1 MPVTS
6 ARKTTARKTA
16 TPAKVRRSGERSG
29 FRCGSCGEWHEELAT
44 DIGCGLPDAVFELSY
59 LDRYRRARY
68 NQDFC
73 TLDGKRW
80 FIRCV
85 LPVPFTYRDDY
96 FGWGVWV
103 EVTQQQHDQY
113 LVFFEESGGTPP
125 VIQGSVAN
133 QLKGYRA
140 TQGLS
145 VRLDMDPDRRPL
157 AYLLPTSRHALAR
170 EQRKGMDAERHHA
183 LIRPFAG

>member
-1 MPVTS
+1 MP
-6 ARKTTARKTA
+6 ATTARKTSTRKTTPSA
-16 TPAKVRRSGERSG
+16 KPRKPAKRPG
-29 FRCGSCGEWHEELAT
+29 FRCGSCGEWHDELAT

-59 LDRYRRARY
+59 LERYRRARY

-73 TLDGKRW
+73 TLDGERW

-85 LPVPFTYRDDY
+85 LPVSFTYRDGF

-103 EVTQQQHDQY
+103 EVTQQQHDDY
-113 LVFFEESGGTPP
+113 LVFFDESAGIPP
-125 VIQGSVAN
+125 VIQGTVAN

-140 TQGLS
+140 TQGLA

-157 AYLLPTSRHALAR
+157 AYLLPASRHALAL
-170 EQRKGMDAERHHA
+170 EQRKGMDADRHHA
-183 LIRPFAG
+183 LILPFGA